1 MNKYL
6 DVVNNITSVLQSEP
20 VRSAGAMMGIS
31 PILPRKEVKPTVS
44 KTFVYPDYAAKQTP
58 INPDTGMAVDY
69 IPENAPIQQGS
80 SPLLDI
86 LRLMSAQSGKPI
98 RNKQVQTKTPY
109 AREDMISGRNKIGEA
124 TRYLDEAL
132 KQRENFGY
140 SLANALSA
148 IPQQEGAGSWLSD
161 FARGFGSG
169 FATPTNLA
177 IDRAVRGYM
186 AQTKDLENILKYDKE
201 LGETVETDLG
211 YIYPESNNNDLAL
224 AMLLL
229 GK

>member
-6 DVVNNITSVLQSEP
+6 EAVDNIVSALQSNP
-20 VRSAGAMMGIS
+20 VRTAGAMMGIT
-31 PILPRKEVKPTVS
+31 PVLPRKEVKPTVN
-44 KTFVYPDYAAKQTP
+44 KTFVYPDYSAKAESP
-58 INPDTGMAVDY
+58 AMINAMQESSAQPSVATAESSSPMMDILSLLAS
-69 IPENAPIQQGS
+69 GS
-80 SPLLDI
+80 S
-86 LRLMSAQSGKPI
+86 KPI

-109 AREDMISGRNKIGEA
+109 AREDMVAGRNKIGEA

-161 FARGFGSG
+161 FARGFGGG

-177 IDRAVRGYM
+177 IDRAIRDYTN
-186 AQTKDLENILKYDKE
+186 QTKDLENRLKYDKE

-211 YIYPESNNNDLAL
+211 YFYPESNNNELAL
-224 AMLLL
+224 AMMLL

>member
-6 DVVNNITSVLQSEP
+6 DAVNDIVSILQSNP
-20 VRSAGAMMGIS
+20 VRNAGAMMGMA
-31 PILPRKEVKPTVS
+31 PILPRKQVKPTVT
-44 KTFVYPDYAAKQTP
+44 KTFVYPDYAAKAEKPAMISAVQESSTQP
-58 INPDTGMAVDY
+58 SIATAEAPSPMA
-69 IPENAPIQQGS
+69 
-80 SPLLDI
+80 DI
-86 LRLMSAQSGKPI
+86 LSLLASSSGRPV

-109 AREDMISGRNKIGEA
+109 AREDMIASRNKIGEA

-148 IPQQEGAGSWLSD
+148 IPQQEGAGSWLTD
-161 FARGFGSG
+161 FARGFGGG

-177 IDRAVRGYM
+177 IDRAVRGYTN
-186 AQTKDLENILKYDKE
+186 QTKDLENRLKYDKE

-211 YIYPESNNNDLAL
+211 YFYPESNNNELAL
-224 AMLLL
+224 AMMLL